1 MDVSASNG
9 FGTNKCIV
17 ARNGSIKFKV
27 VHLHLDLTT
36 NNQSVTLFYT
46 GSNKGWQIKTNSTS

>member
-17 ARNGSIKFKV
+17 ARNGSNIQGGTSD
-27 VHLHLDLTT
+27 LDLTST
-36 NNQSVTLFYT
+36 NQCVTLIFT
-46 GSNKGWQIKTNSTS
+46 TATKGWQIKTNSTS